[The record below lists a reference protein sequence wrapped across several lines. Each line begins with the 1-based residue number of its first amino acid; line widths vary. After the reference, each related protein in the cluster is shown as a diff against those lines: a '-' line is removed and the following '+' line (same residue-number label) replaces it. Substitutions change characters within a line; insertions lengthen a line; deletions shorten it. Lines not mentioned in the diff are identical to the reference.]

1 MITAEQIRAA
11 RGLLNWSQ
19 SDLAERSNLT
29 LRQIGDIERGTADPR
44 ASILAAIEE
53 AFSRAGVV
61 MMEPDD
67 QRGRGRG
74 VRFIERE

>member
-1 MITAEQIRAA
+1 MVTADQIRAA

-19 SDLAERSNLT
+19 RDLAERADLT
-29 LRQIGDIERGTADPR
+29 LRQIGDIERGVDPR
-44 ASILAAIEE
+44 ASQLVAIEE
-53 AFSRAGVV
+53 AFARAGVV
-61 MMEPDD
+61 LMEPDD